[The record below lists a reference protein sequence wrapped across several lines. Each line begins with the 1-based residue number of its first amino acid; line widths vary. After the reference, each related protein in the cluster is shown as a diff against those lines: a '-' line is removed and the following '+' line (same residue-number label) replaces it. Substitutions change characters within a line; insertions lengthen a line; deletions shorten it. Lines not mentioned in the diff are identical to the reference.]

1 MARYLVN
8 ETPAA
13 SLSPDVLR
21 AEAAELRHQIVCVTT
36 DIAMKR
42 AWTDADGKVD
52 STDHK
57 IWTAKARSFWGK
69 LVKRYSEVRRVE
81 RKLNRAEFTSKRHVR
96 RDEFETLKKTI
107 TETAK

>member
-13 SLSPDVLR
+13 NLSPEALR
-21 AEAAELRHQIVCVTT
+21 AEAAELRHQLVCVTT

-42 AWTDADGKVD
+42 AWTEADGKVD

-69 LVKRYSEVRRVE
+69 LVKRYSEIRCAE

-96 RDEFETLKKTI
+96 RDEFDALKKNI
-107 TETAK
+107 TENPK